1 MVWFNARIR
10 RVAVG
15 LFWGI
20 AALGQPPSVPAG
32 RTVINLTGEWWL
44 KPATREELFPR
55 SMVKAGVDF
64 ELLAPKTGGAVTE
77 LVDEMTADQPIVWAI
92 PEPPDETQAGE
103 IPRGWLKL
111 TTPGVWHDHN
121 QSAGAWLVKDVDV
134 GPVVEGRAFL
144 LKLESAVFGCRVFV
158 NGEEVGQRTR
168 GGVSPITMDITR
180 AIRPGRNRLTLAL
193 NTLSTEILE
202 HPGWAL
208 FKYCL
213 IEHSA
218 GIQGPKGEY
227 VGLWHRATLEIT
239 SKVYIESI
247 LAKPSVRDGM
257 LRADVEIVNAGEDAA
272 TLRVWAEVQG
282 RGADATNAWPT
293 GERLLTLEARQ
304 VTLAP
309 GERRIV
315 EVAAP
320 WPEPRLWWPHDPYLY
335 TLHGHVEN
343 RADGSKDT
351 VWESFGF
358 REITIEGNQLK
369 LNGHRLILR
378 GGSYSRGMTVFRN
391 KAEARKVIDG
401 FSWTQGNSMRTH
413 PDPVDALFLEAADE
427 AGLMLLIQGPLAAS
441 GKGTGDPEGWE
452 IYRDMFLRY
461 VKHNRNHPSVIIW
474 STDNEAN
481 GMSPYY
487 LAPSI
492 PFLVD
497 ILKATK
503 ALDPTRP
510 VTSSHGYELTG
521 VSDFMDTP
529 TGGLFDSLYDLTGPR
544 NYRRLL
550 SHYGILHLRKPIIND
565 EWCEGH
571 SVNTAAALLG
581 DRAYIHTDA
590 RDGDVR
596 SWPARWAQA
605 NDVYQGALEQRRWP
619 FIAVMMPFGDRF
631 SYLPYD
637 PITGQTGDWSWDP
650 AVRDY
655 AQNGLKP
662 ALVTPVEWNGGAW
675 AGEPYE
681 RPMIIM
687 NDNFFPLS
695 GHLKWAVQDGE
706 GTTLVHGQVPFALPA
721 ATRTNVTIRFFMPS
735 AQKPVEWTLAL
746 ALQTSEG
753 EVVYEDQHRLGVIP
767 RPDLAL
773 HPPVAVWPGIGNLAS
788 LAQAPFRYA
797 SVSELPSDDRI
808 VLVPHG
814 VLLSSHQWNAL
825 ERWIEAG
832 GRALILNRVIPPPQ
846 FLGARTVLA
855 RQQIVIAHV
864 ATPDHPVVQDL
875 PAPALRY
882 WLGAAGSFYDPCL
895 DIATNASFDYSR
907 SYDQIMR
914 EGVPNTPDFVIAQ
927 NILVRPNRGAAL
939 TILEAAGKR
948 EPHGLMLAPLVEIRS
963 GRGRALWCTLLLIEA
978 LETWPTGSS
987 LGEPGAWFLL
997 DRSLAYL
1004 RDKSQWV
1011 GGEPKPVRWVGGD
1024 PRRYG
1029 VLETDRFSEAGALVV
1044 MADTPEGA
1052 EYLAESREW
1061 LNYAQNGGT
1070 VLLHNLSAEQV
1081 SALSTTLGVSLKS
1094 TSFDR
1099 TRALLGEKPIAPRRL
1114 DWVATDPLIRGIG
1127 HFHVNFTVTE
1137 SLCVRWASQATL
1149 LTGVRGEPPAVNLTR
1164 ESALTIV
1171 PVGQGRVVIDQ
1182 VLWNPTPET
1191 PRVRRVHWDRP
1202 LVPLTQN
1209 DHIFAHEEIEERAY
1223 AYVGQLLANIGTA
1236 FVTRRW
1242 NVAPD
1247 APQPSEDT
1255 LALYHFEDDPEWDY
1269 ETEYQ
1274 VPDKTTAGSAPSA
1287 DMAQAMGEKPGAQ
1300 QQKDL
1305 LDELVADLA
1314 EKGKP
1319 SEPPYTVRK
1328 VPFLTDHGGSD
1339 FWLRSRQIAFGPGRF
1354 HQALHLTSRE
1364 SLAWR
1369 SRFHYA
1375 VLFAPE
1381 ERTIEFWYRPPEDP
1395 SEDASGILIASWRH
1409 NGPLFDQCIA
1419 IRPDG
1424 RLHVSAGSV
1433 VLTSQMSLAG
1443 SPEWKHVVITS
1454 SVRHRRARLFVNGR
1468 LDAHIPHSL
1477 HYPHGCFSIGDPRIQ
1492 VFQQINYTAPAIGT
1506 AKGFLDE
1513 LHFRRGEWAPDENME

>member
-1 MVWFNARIR
+1 
-10 RVAVG
+10 
-15 LFWGI
+15 
-20 AALGQPPSVPAG
+20 
-32 RTVINLTGEWWL
+32 
-44 KPATREELFPR
+44 
-55 SMVKAGVDF
+55 
-64 ELLAPKTGGAVTE
+64 
-77 LVDEMTADQPIVWAI
+77 
-92 PEPPDETQAGE
+92 
-103 IPRGWLKL
+103 
-111 TTPGVWHDHN
+111 
-121 QSAGAWLVKDVDV
+121 
-134 GPVVEGRAFL
+134 
-144 LKLESAVFGCRVFV
+144 
-158 NGEEVGQRTR
+158 
-168 GGVSPITMDITR
+168 
-180 AIRPGRNRLTLAL
+180 
-193 NTLSTEILE
+193 
-202 HPGWAL
+202 
-208 FKYCL
+208 
-213 IEHSA
+213 
-218 GIQGPKGEY
+218 
-227 VGLWHRATLEIT
+227 
-239 SKVYIESI
+239 
-247 LAKPSVRDGM
+247 
-257 LRADVEIVNAGEDAA
+257 
-272 TLRVWAEVQG
+272 
-282 RGADATNAWPT
+282 
-293 GERLLTLEARQ
+293 
-304 VTLAP
+304 
-309 GERRIV
+309 
-315 EVAAP
+315 
-320 WPEPRLWWPHDPYLY
+320 
-335 TLHGHVEN
+335 
-343 RADGSKDT
+343 
-351 VWESFGF
+351 
-358 REITIEGNQLK
+358 
-369 LNGHRLILR
+369 
-378 GGSYSRGMTVFRN
+378 
-391 KAEARKVIDG
+391 
-401 FSWTQGNSMRTH
+401 
-413 PDPVDALFLEAADE
+413 
-427 AGLMLLIQGPLAAS
+427 
-441 GKGTGDPEGWE
+441 
-452 IYRDMFLRY
+452 
-461 VKHNRNHPSVIIW
+461 
-474 STDNEAN
+474 
-481 GMSPYY
+481 
-487 LAPSI
+487 
-492 PFLVD
+492 
-497 ILKATK
+497 
-503 ALDPTRP
+503 
-510 VTSSHGYELTG
+510 
-521 VSDFMDTP
+521 
-529 TGGLFDSLYDLTGPR
+529 
-544 NYRRLL
+544 
-550 SHYGILHLRKPIIND
+550 
-565 EWCEGH
+565 
-571 SVNTAAALLG
+571 
-581 DRAYIHTDA
+581 
-590 RDGDVR
+590 
-596 SWPARWAQA
+596 
-605 NDVYQGALEQRRWP
+605 
-619 FIAVMMPFGDRF
+619 
-631 SYLPYD
+631 
-637 PITGQTGDWSWDP
+637 
-650 AVRDY
+650 
-655 AQNGLKP
+655 
-662 ALVTPVEWNGGAW
+662 
-675 AGEPYE
+675 
-681 RPMIIM
+681 
-687 NDNFFPLS
+687 
-695 GHLKWAVQDGE
+695 
-706 GTTLVHGQVPFALPA
+706 
-721 ATRTNVTIRFFMPS
+721 
-735 AQKPVEWTLAL
+735 
-746 ALQTSEG
+746 
-753 EVVYEDQHRLGVIP
+753 VYEDQHRLGVIP

-1191 PRVRRVHWDRP
+1191 PRVRRVDWDRP